1 VRTNPDAASTEANE
15 VSEERGS
22 RERSS
27 LVISKERVALFRRQ
41 QVAGVLTAE
50 GFQRVSV
57 SESPKPIYHLDTGT
71 VR

>member
-22 RERSS
+22 RELRS

-41 QVAGVLTAE
+41 QGAGVLTAE
-50 GFQRVSV
+50 GFQRVS
-57 SESPKPIYHLDTGT
+57 ESPRPIYHLDTRT
-71 VR
+71 VQ